1 MSSNLVGVS
10 PPTISHA
17 RQMSWRNRVWQARW
31 CYLYMLPTL
40 VLATFFTFYPI
51 VASWYIALLDWS
63 GFTQQ
68 RTFVGLANFTE
79 LVNDPFFWGA
89 FGRSFLFMIVTVPI
103 RLSLALIVA
112 ILLNH
117 AALKLAP
124 VFRTLFFIPV
134 VTTTAIVGIVMTFVL
149 SPLGGPVNRI
159 LVMLSMV
166 ERPIDFLGN
175 PDSALW
181 TVMAVSVWKFFGIS
195 LIYWLAALQVIPTEL
210 YEAGKLDGAGWW
222 GLLRHITLPLI
233 VPFAVIIILITA
245 VNTLRVF
252 DLVQTM
258 TAGGPY
264 FASEVVEIYI
274 YRNAFSM
281 QGGIPRLGYAS
292 AAGTFFGVAVM
303 LLALGQ
309 AWAIRQMRA
318 VRQDLSVGGG

>member
-1 MSSNLVGVS
+1 
-10 PPTISHA
+10 
-17 RQMSWRNRVWQARW
+17 
-31 CYLYMLPTL
+31 MLPTL

-51 VASWYIALLDWS
+51 AASWYIALLDWS
-63 GFTQQ
+63 GFTQE
-68 RTFVGLANFTE
+68 RTFIGLANFRE
-79 LVNDPFFWGA
+79 LVNDSFFWAA

-103 RLSLALIVA
+103 RLSLALVVA
-112 ILLNH
+112 VLLNH

-149 SPLGGPVNRI
+149 SPLGGPVNR
-159 LVMLSMV
+159 LLLLLDLA
-166 ERPIDFLGN
+166 ERPLDFLGN
-175 PDSALW
+175 PDTALW
-181 TVMAVSVWKFFGIS
+181 TVMAVSVWKYFGIS
-195 LIYWLAALQVIPTEL
+195 LIYWLAALQVIPAEL

-222 GLLRHITLPLI
+222 GLLRHITLPLL
-233 VPFAVIIILITA
+233 VPFAVIIVLITA

-264 FASEVVEIYI
+264 FASEVIEIYI
-274 YRNAFSM
+274 YRNAFRL
-281 QGGIPRLGYAS
+281 QGGMPRLGYAS
-292 AAGTFFGVAVM
+292 AAGTLFGMAVM

-318 VRQDLSVGGG
+318 VRQDLSVGG